1 LNDSDT
7 DLRKMTQVLEKQ
19 NDILQ
24 NMLTVM
30 AKPENTFIKVL
41 EKLVLIAGV
50 LSILNAA
57 DVIRNWLLGG

>member
-1 LNDSDT
+1 LNDSST
-7 DLRKMTQVLEKQ
+7 DLQRMTQVLEKQ
-19 NDILQ
+19 NAILQ

-30 AKPENTFIKVL
+30 TKPENTFIKVL

>member
-1 LNDSDT
+1 MNDSST
-7 DLRKMTQVLEKQ
+7 DLQRMTQVLEKQ
-19 NDILQ
+19 NAILQ

-30 AKPENTFIKVL
+30 TKPENTFIKVL

>member
-1 LNDSDT
+1 MNDSDT